1 MRRWAVTWS
10 CGLLLSPA
18 AWANGDEPLSVIDA
32 YASVGMSSVALS
44 PDGRHVAAIASTG
57 ASGMVVMID
66 TDTLASRTIITSK
79 WVQDGF
85 YKIKKDPFKVRW
97 ITSDWLAVD
106 YPFSSEAV
114 DLTGRRLADLGTRSI
129 GKAPGS
135 SPESPL
141 MLVYDDDKHE
151 SLAIVDMK
159 TRKKRS
165 LSMPG
170 SGRLVD
176 WALDDQGQ
184 LRVAA
189 LADSKFWEDKTIVTW
204 WYLPVG
210 TQQWQKLDA
219 VGITDEH
226 WRALHASSRS
236 DELVIASSE
245 GRDTSAIFTYDPI
258 KRVRGEMLAGH
269 PTQDIRVVDDLAADQ
284 YRGVVTFGM
293 KPERYWFDG
302 KLAGLQA
309 AVDQALPQRANVL
322 SGDPDGQVLV
332 YSYGDVDPGRWFLLD
347 ASTMNMRPL
356 LVANSRVDP
365 ARMRPMEVISY
376 AAPDGL
382 RIPAYLT
389 RPAGEGPQPMVVLVH
404 GGPWVRDEWGFDAE
418 VQLLASR
425 GYVVFQPQFRGSD
438 GFGKSF
444 RQAGYGQWGLA
455 MQDDIT
461 AGVEYLI
468 KQGVADRRRI
478 CIYGGS
484 YGGYAAVWG
493 LAKTPDL
500 YRCGVTLAGV
510 SDIEYML
517 SDWSDHNADKA
528 TREHMRFTVGDR
540 QRDRAK
546 FELVSPLKH
555 ADRIK
560 APLLIA
566 HGDDDERVPMSHAKK
581 LMGALEAQGKRYEWL
596 MLENEGHG
604 IYYLRSR
611 YKFSN
616 ALLAFL
622 EKHIGAGS
630 QAMAIPPETGTSA
643 AAARP

>member
-1 MRRWAVTWS
+1 M
-10 CGLLLSPA
+10 PA
-18 AWANGDEPLSVIDA
+18 AWAGGAEPLSVIDA
-32 YASVGMSSVALS
+32 YTSVGMSSVALS
-44 PDGRHVAAIASTG
+44 PDGKHVAAIASTG

-66 TDTLASRTIITSK
+66 TDTLTSRTIITSK

-85 YKIKKDPFKVRW
+85 YKVKKDPFRVRW
-97 ITSDWLAVD
+97 ITSEWLAVD
-106 YPFSSEAV
+106 YPFSAEAV
-114 DLTGRRLADLGTRSI
+114 DLTGRRVADLGTRSI

-135 SPESPL
+135 PAESPL
-141 MLVYDDDKHE
+141 MVVYDDDKHE

-165 LSMPG
+165 LSTPG

-176 WALDDQGQ
+176 WAFDDQGQ

-189 LADSKFWEDKTIVTW
+189 MANSKFWEDKTLVTW

-210 TQQWQKLDA
+210 TQQWRQLEE

-226 WRALHASSRS
+226 WSALRASSRS
-236 DELVIASSE
+236 DELVISSSE
-245 GRDTSAIFTYDPI
+245 GRDTRAIFTYDPI

-269 PTQDIRVVDDLAADQ
+269 PTQDIRIVDDLDADE
-284 YRGVVTFGM
+284 YRGVVTYGM
-293 KPERYWFDG
+293 KPLRYWFDG

-309 AVDQALPQRANVL
+309 AVDQALPQRVNVL
-322 SGDPDGQVLV
+322 SGNPEGLVLV
-332 YSYGDVDPGRWFLLD
+332 FSYGDVDPGRWFLLD
-347 ASTMNMRPL
+347 VPTMNMRPL
-356 LVANSRVDP
+356 LVARSRLDP
-365 ARMRPMEVISY
+365 AQMRPMEVISY

-382 RIPAYLT
+382 QIPAYLT
-389 RPAGEGPQPMVVLVH
+389 RPAGDGPKPMVVLVH
-404 GGPWVRDEWGFDAE
+404 GGPAVRDEWDFDPE

-425 GYVVFQPQFRGSD
+425 GYVVFQPQFRGSA

-444 RQAGYGQWGLA
+444 QQAGYGQWGLA

-461 AGVEYLI
+461 AGVEHLV
-468 KQGVADRRRI
+468 KQGVADSRRI
-478 CIYGGS
+478 CIYGAS

-493 LAKTPDL
+493 LAKTPEL

-517 SDWSDHNADKA
+517 TDWSDSNADKSS
-528 TREHMRFTVGDR
+528 REWMRFTVGDR

-546 FELVSPLKH
+546 FEQVSPLKH
-555 ADRIK
+555 ADRIR

-566 HGDDDERVPMSHAKK
+566 HGDDDARVPMSHAKK
-581 LMGALEAQGKRYEWL
+581 LMKALDAQGKPYEWV
-596 MLENEGHG
+596 MLDNEGHG
-604 IYYLRSR
+604 IHYLRSQ

-616 ALLAFL
+616 AMLAFL
-622 EKHIGAGS
+622 DKHIGAGS
-630 QAMAIPPETGTSA
+630 QAAVDSPPV
-643 AAARP
+643 AARTADSPTKP